1 MEENVKNLIS
11 RIENHEAIIKTEV
24 VPVMEEMIT
33 IDGLPFRKY
42 DLLGLVYKFIDN
54 NNLDEAETLLKMTE
68 VMYTNKIE
76 SETFNR
82 ICSSLYDL
90 IIYEENKKDELYYQG
105 IFKAHCK
112 EILGDDYNIYEM
124 KNLQLK
130 RPDAW
135 VKYNELIIPVEMKM
149 GNFNCSALKQLQEY
163 MKLYKYSY
171 GIAIGSKATI
181 DLPSNITFI
190 EIERVKQYD
199 N

>member
-1 MEENVKNLIS
+1 MEENIEKIIR
-11 RIENHEAIIKTEV
+11 RIENKEATIKTEI
-24 VPVMEEMIT
+24 VPVMEEMVT

-42 DLLGLVYKFIDN
+42 DLLGIACKLIDN
-54 NNLDEAETLLKMTE
+54 NNLDEAENLLKMVE
-68 VMYTNKIE
+68 GMYSNKFD

-90 IIYEENKKDELYYQG
+90 IIYEENKKDELYYQE

-112 EILGDDYNIYEM
+112 EILGDDYNIYDM
-124 KNLQLK
+124 KKLQPK

-135 VKYNELIIPVEMKM
+135 VKYNEIIMPVEMKM
-149 GNFNCSALKQLQEY
+149 GNFNYSALKQLQEY
-163 MKLYKYSY
+163 MKLYKCLY
-171 GIAIGSKATI
+171 GIAIGSKTTI
-181 DLPSNITFI
+181 DLPDNIKFV